1 MEHIVSLFQS
11 LSNLW
16 KILEQSFNIFNI
28 FSGIYGNALYVVI
41 FTFLHKKFAKR
52 ITWCFY
58 WNPCPFKTVKQ
69 YTSIYD
75 VYRIEE
81 WVITNFAKGK
91 KSNSFSNFFNSFLFK
106 LTVRVK
112 IGSIPQSFHNSFK
125 YTRVWRKGKLS
136 YFQWCVYF
144 IFDYISQVLHWLS
157 ICFCL
162 LCYYDL

>member
-16 KILEQSFNIFNI
+16 KILEQPFNIFNI

-52 ITWCFY
+52 ITWCFS

-75 VYRIEE
+75 VFRIEE
-81 WVITNFAKGK
+81 WIITNFAKGK

-106 LTVRVK
+106 LTVRVIPKYRGNVNYYKNVHHPIPALPVGTGSFLTIFK
-112 IGSIPQSFHNSFK
+112 INQ
-125 YTRVWRKGKLS
+125 
-136 YFQWCVYF
+136 
-144 IFDYISQVLHWLS
+144 
-157 ICFCL
+157 
-162 LCYYDL
+162 